1 MKAILNFKQKWV
13 GKQVQRLVS
22 LANLDGF
29 EHCLRLSLVLGVW
42 CLSLGSPALAAIEN
56 PRSLDKPKADPLLPS
71 LTLNRP
77 LSPLERRL
85 IEETIVQFNQDAQ
98 QLLETSQTDQAF
110 DLWFRILNLQRRL
123 GRSQEITGLGN
134 IGEQAWKAGRRIEL
148 EAITDRL
155 HRLETDLRK
164 SPQQTLS
171 PDGKALGLAY
181 QQVRDLNAA
190 QTFYQ
195 FQLQLA
201 EQQQDSTAMAE
212 VLTELITV
220 QWGALNYALAT
231 DYTQQKLTLLR
242 SGPVT
247 LESLQEERSLLNSL
261 AFLAQQIGDYPTQIS
276 ALEETIALTLDLGL
290 AEEVPALWA
299 DLGNAY
305 RANNQFNLAVQ
316 SYYQGYAFAQENQ
329 QYEAAQ
335 RILASLGQLQEAE
348 GELQD
353 AIQTYE
359 LLRQVHRYSSNLL
372 GLLDSYDRLGQ
383 LYLQIQQPEQAQE
396 QFEQG
401 LTLARRLKY
410 RESEFEVYLQQF
422 EEVEEVEEI
431 EKREAVQEEVEDHA
445 NF

>member
-13 GKQVQRLVS
+13 GKQVQRLAS

-29 EHCLRLSLVLGVW
+29 EHCLRLSLVLGIW

-85 IEETIVQFNQDAQ
+85 IEETIVQLNQDAQ

-212 VLTELITV
+212 VLTELIAV

-247 LESLQEERSLLNSL
+247 LESLEEERSLLNSL

-305 RANNQFNLAVQ
+305 RANKQFNLAVQ

-348 GELQD
+348 GELRD

-410 RESEFEVYLQQF
+410 RESEFEVYLQQL
-422 EEVEEVEEI
+422 EEVEEI

>member
-13 GKQVQRLVS
+13 GKQVQRLAS

-201 EQQQDSTAMAE
+201 EQQQDSTAMVE
-212 VLTELITV
+212 ILTELITV

-348 GELQD
+348 GELRD

>member
-1 MKAILNFKQKWV
+1 MKAILNFKQKWI
-13 GKQVQRLVS
+13 GKQVQRLAS
-22 LANLDGF
+22 LVNLDGF

-201 EQQQDSTAMAE
+201 EQQQDSTAMVE
-212 VLTELITV
+212 ILTELITV

-305 RANNQFNLAVQ
+305 RANKQFNLAVQ

>member
-1 MKAILNFKQKWV
+1 MTMKQNWISKP
-13 GKQVQRLVS
+13 GQRLQKFNHPLV
-22 LANLDGF
+22 
-29 EHCLRLSLVLGVW
+29 RSLVLGVW
-42 CLSLGSPALAAIEN
+42 LLSLSSPALAATEN
-56 PRSLDKPKADPLLPS
+56 PRSLTKPKADPLLPS

-85 IEETIVQFNQDAQ
+85 IEETILQLDRDAQ
-98 QLLETSQTDQAF
+98 QLLETGQNAQAF
-110 DLWFRILNLQRRL
+110 DLWFRVLNLQRSL
-123 GRSQEITGLGN
+123 GRSQEIIGLGT
-134 IGEQAWKAGRRIEL
+134 IGEQAWKTGQRLEL
-148 EAITDRL
+148 QSITDRL
-155 HRLETDLRK
+155 HRLEMDLRK

-201 EQQQDSTAMAE
+201 QQQQDTTAMAE
-212 VLTELITV
+212 ILTELIAV
-220 QWGALNYALAT
+220 QWGALNYPLAT
-231 DYTQQKLTLLR
+231 DYTQQKLTVLR

-247 LESLQEERSLLNSL
+247 VQSLQEERSLLISL
-261 AFLAQQIGDYPTQIS
+261 AFLAKQIGDYPTQIS

-290 AEEVPALWA
+290 AEEIPTLWTALG
-299 DLGNAY
+299 DAY
-305 RANNQFNLAVQ
+305 QANNQLDLAIR

-335 RILASLGQLQEAE
+335 TILGSLGQLQETA
-348 GELQD
+348 GQLRD

-383 LYLQIQQPEQAQE
+383 LYLQLQQPEQAQE
-396 QFEQG
+396 QFQQG

-410 RESEFEVYLQQF
+410 RESEFEAHLQQF
-422 EEVEEVEEI
+422 
-431 EKREAVQEEVEDHA
+431 
-445 NF
+445 

>member
-13 GKQVQRLVS
+13 GKQVQRLAS

-29 EHCLRLSLVLGVW
+29 EHCLRLSLVLGIW

-212 VLTELITV
+212 VLTELIAV

-247 LESLQEERSLLNSL
+247 LESLEEERSLLNSL

-305 RANNQFNLAVQ
+305 RANKQFNLAVQ

-348 GELQD
+348 GELRD

-410 RESEFEVYLQQF
+410 RESEFEVYLQQL
-422 EEVEEVEEI
+422 EEVEEI

>member
-13 GKQVQRLVS
+13 GKQVQRLAS
-22 LANLDGF
+22 LVNLDGF

-201 EQQQDSTAMAE
+201 EQQQDSTAMVE
-212 VLTELITV
+212 ILTELITV

-290 AEEVPALWA
+290 VEEVPALWA

>member
-13 GKQVQRLVS
+13 GKQVQRLAS

-29 EHCLRLSLVLGVW
+29 EHCLRLSLVLGIW

-85 IEETIVQFNQDAQ
+85 IEETIVQLNQDAQ

-201 EQQQDSTAMAE
+201 EQQQDSTAMVE
-212 VLTELITV
+212 ILTELITV

-247 LESLQEERSLLNSL
+247 LESLEEERSLLNSL

-305 RANNQFNLAVQ
+305 RANKQFNLAVQ

>member
-13 GKQVQRLVS
+13 GKQVQRLAS

-85 IEETIVQFNQDAQ
+85 IEETIVQLNQDAQ

-201 EQQQDSTAMAE
+201 EQQQDSTAMVE
-212 VLTELITV
+212 ILTELITV

>member
-13 GKQVQRLVS
+13 GKQVQRLAS

-29 EHCLRLSLVLGVW
+29 EHCLRLSLVLGIW

-201 EQQQDSTAMAE
+201 EQQQDSTAMVE
-212 VLTELITV
+212 ILTELITV

-290 AEEVPALWA
+290 VEEVPALWA

>member
-1 MKAILNFKQKWV
+1 MKAILNFKQKWI
-13 GKQVQRLVS
+13 GKQVQRLAS
-22 LANLDGF
+22 LVNLDGF

-201 EQQQDSTAMAE
+201 EQQQDSTAMVE
-212 VLTELITV
+212 ILTELITV

>member
-1 MKAILNFKQKWV
+1 MKAILNFKQKWI
-13 GKQVQRLVS
+13 GKQVQRLAS
-22 LANLDGF
+22 LVNLDGF

-212 VLTELITV
+212 VLTELIAV

-247 LESLQEERSLLNSL
+247 LESLEEERSLLNSL

-305 RANNQFNLAVQ
+305 RANKQFNLAVQ

-348 GELQD
+348 GELRD

-410 RESEFEVYLQQF
+410 RESEFEVYLQQL
-422 EEVEEVEEI
+422 EEVEEI

>member
-1 MKAILNFKQKWV
+1 MKAILNFKQKWI
-13 GKQVQRLVS
+13 GKQVQRLAS
-22 LANLDGF
+22 LVNLDGF

-201 EQQQDSTAMAE
+201 EQQQDSTAMVE
-212 VLTELITV
+212 ILTELITV

-290 AEEVPALWA
+290 VEEVPALWA

>member
-13 GKQVQRLVS
+13 GKQVQRLAS

-201 EQQQDSTAMAE
+201 EQQQDSTAMVE
-212 VLTELITV
+212 ILTELITV

>member
-13 GKQVQRLVS
+13 GKQVQHYD
-22 LANLDGF
+22 LASF
-29 EHCLRLSLVLGVW
+29 EQCLRLSLVLGVW
-42 CLSLGSPALAAIEN
+42 FLSLGSPALAAMEN

-85 IEETIVQFNQDAQ
+85 IEETIVQLNQEAQ

-123 GRSQEITGLGN
+123 GRSQEITGLGS

-155 HRLETDLRK
+155 HRLETELRK

-171 PDGKALGLAY
+171 SDGKALGLAY

-201 EQQQDSTAMAE
+201 QQQQDSTAMAE
-212 VLTELITV
+212 ILTELIAV
-220 QWGALNYALAT
+220 QWGSLNYALAT

-247 LESLQEERSLLNSL
+247 LKSLQEERSLLNSL

-290 AEEVPALWA
+290 VEEVPTLWA

-316 SYYQGYAFAQENQ
+316 SYYQGYGFAQENQ

-335 RILASLGQLQEAE
+335 RILTSLGQLQEAE
-348 GELQD
+348 GQLQD

-383 LYLQIQQPEQAQE
+383 LYLQIQRPEQAQE

-410 RESEFEVYLQQF
+410 RELEFEVNLQQF
-422 EEVEEVEEI
+422 
-431 EKREAVQEEVEDHA
+431 EEVEDHA

>member
-13 GKQVQRLVS
+13 GKQVQHYD
-22 LANLDGF
+22 LASF
-29 EHCLRLSLVLGVW
+29 EQCLRISLVLGVW
-42 CLSLGSPALAAIEN
+42 FLSLGSPALVAMEN

-85 IEETIVQFNQDAQ
+85 IEETIIQLNQEAQ

-123 GRSQEITGLGN
+123 GRSQEITGLGS

-155 HRLETDLRK
+155 HRLETELRK

-195 FQLQLA
+195 FQLQLVQ
-201 EQQQDSTAMAE
+201 QQQDSTAMAE
-212 VLTELITV
+212 ILTELIAV
-220 QWGALNYALAT
+220 QWGSLNYALAT

-242 SGPVT
+242 SGPIT

-276 ALEETIALTLDLGL
+276 VLEETKIG
-290 AEEVPALWA
+290 
-299 DLGNAY
+299 
-305 RANNQFNLAVQ
+305 RA
-316 SYYQGYAFAQENQ
+316 SC
-329 QYEAAQ
+329 
-335 RILASLGQLQEAE
+335 
-348 GELQD
+348 
-353 AIQTYE
+353 
-359 LLRQVHRYSSNLL
+359 
-372 GLLDSYDRLGQ
+372 
-383 LYLQIQQPEQAQE
+383 
-396 QFEQG
+396 
-401 LTLARRLKY
+401 
-410 RESEFEVYLQQF
+410 RERV
-422 EEVEEVEEI
+422 
-431 EKREAVQEEVEDHA
+431 
-445 NF
+445 